1 MAVMQMAEQIKL
13 VHPDY
18 LLLFKVGMFYD
29 TYGKDSYIIAGNFDY
44 SQNTVNGIQKCGFSR
59 KVLRKSYNYIRKQK
73 NKLYDNRPKK

>member
-1 MAVMQMAEQIKL
+1 MAPDDFLIRRKSDGCYANGRANKTSSS
-13 VHPDY
+13 DY

-59 KVLRKSYNYIRKQK
+59 KSITE
-73 NKLYDNRPKK
+73 KL

>member
-1 MAVMQMAEQIKL
+1 MLFLL
-13 VHPDY
+13 VLRIHSDY

>member
-1 MAVMQMAEQIKL
+1 MGVMQMAEQIKL
-13 VHPDY
+13 VHLDY

>member
-1 MAVMQMAEQIKL
+1 MGVMQMAEQIKL

-73 NKLYDNRPKK
+73 NKLIH

>member
-1 MAVMQMAEQIKL
+1 MGVMQMAEQIKL
-13 VHPDY
+13 VHQDY